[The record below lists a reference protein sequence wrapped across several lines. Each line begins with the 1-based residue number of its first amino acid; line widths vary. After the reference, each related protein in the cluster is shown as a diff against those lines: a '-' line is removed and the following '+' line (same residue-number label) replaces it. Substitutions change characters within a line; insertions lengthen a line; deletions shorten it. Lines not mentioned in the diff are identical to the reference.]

1 MKKLLIIASCAS
13 LMFASEVT
21 KSFKVD
27 GMHCAFGC
35 ANKVKS
41 IVSLIDGIK
50 FCEVDF
56 EKSLMTVIYDG
67 KKIKSDKIIS
77 SLNEQTTFKTTEIL
91 NKMEK
96 EKFWS
101 KFKKIFSKNS

>member
-1 MKKLLIIASCAS
+1 MRKLLIIASCFS
-13 LMFASEVT
+13 LMFASEVS

-35 ANKVKS
+35 ASKVKS
-41 IVSLIDGIK
+41 IVNSIEGIK
-50 FCEVDF
+50 NCEVDF
-56 EKSLMTVIYDG
+56 EKSLMTVVYDG
-67 KKIKSDKIIS
+67 KKINSEKIIT

-91 NKMEK
+91 NENEK